1 MMFQLEKYINDLI
14 CECKNIFEERLLYVG
29 LQGSYLR
36 KEAHENS
43 DIDIMVIIDDMTIHD
58 LNDYR
63 NILMLIGYF
72 EKSCGFICGK
82 EELQNWNP
90 LEICQLLHTTKDYY
104 GKLKDFAPSYTY
116 EDERNYVKLSL
127 GNLYHE
133 LCHRY
138 IHSDKKKN
146 EDKLPM
152 TCKSIFFIIQNIYY
166 LNNGIFI
173 TTKQELLEC
182 VKGEDKRI
190 LKMTELLKNSSEYNF
205 DEVFADIFQWC
216 KKTLIHI

>member
-1 MMFQLEKYINDLI
+1 MMFQLEKYIKDLI
-14 CECKNIFEERLLYVG
+14 CECKNIFGERLLYVG

-43 DIDIMVIIDDMTIHD
+43 DIDIMVIIDDMTVRD
-58 LNDYR
+58 LNDYQ
-63 NILMLIGYF
+63 NVLMLIGYF

-104 GKLKDFAPSYTY
+104 GKLKDFIPSYTY

-146 EDKLPM
+146 EYILPM

-166 LNNGIFI
+166 LNSGIFI

-182 VKGEDKRI
+182 VKEEDKRI

>member
-1 MMFQLEKYINDLI
+1 MMFQLEKYIKDLI
-14 CECKNIFEERLLYVG
+14 CECKNIFGERLLYVG

-43 DIDIMVIIDDMTIHD
+43 DIDIMVIIDDMTVRD

-104 GKLKDFAPSYTY
+104 GKLKDFIPSYTY

-166 LNNGIFI
+166 LNSGIFI

-182 VKGEDKRI
+182 VKEEDKRI

>member
-1 MMFQLEKYINDLI
+1 MMFQLEKYIKDLI
-14 CECKNIFEERLLYVG
+14 CECKNIFGKRLLYVG

-43 DIDIMVIIDDMTIHD
+43 DIDIMVIIDDMTVKD
-58 LNDYR
+58 LNDYQ
-63 NILMLIGYF
+63 NVLMLIGYF

-104 GKLKDFAPSYTY
+104 GKLKDFIPSYTY

-166 LNNGIFI
+166 LNSGIFI

-182 VKGEDKRI
+182 VKEEDKRI

>member
-1 MMFQLEKYINDLI
+1 MMFQLEKYIKDLI
-14 CECKNIFEERLLYVG
+14 CECKNIFGERLLYVG

-104 GKLKDFAPSYTY
+104 GKLKDFIPSYTY

-166 LNNGIFI
+166 LNSGIFI

-182 VKGEDKRI
+182 VKEEDKRI

>member
-1 MMFQLEKYINDLI
+1 MMFQLEKYIDDLI
-14 CECKNIFEERLLYVG
+14 CECKNVFGERLLYVG

-43 DIDIMVIIDDMTIHD
+43 DIDIMVIIDDMTVND

-63 NILMLIGYF
+63 NVLMLIGYF

-104 GKLKDFAPSYTY
+104 GKLKDFVPSYTY

-152 TCKSIFFIIQNIYY
+152 TCKSIFFIIQNIHY
-166 LNNGIFI
+166 LNTGIFI

-182 VKGEDKRI
+182 VKEEDKRI
-190 LKMTELLKNSSEYNF
+190 LKIAELLKNSSEYNF

-216 KKTLIHI
+216 KETLIHI

>member
-1 MMFQLEKYINDLI
+1 MFKLEKYINDLI
-14 CECKNIFEERLLYVG
+14 CECKNIFGERLLYVG

-152 TCKSIFFIIQNIYY
+152 TCKSIFFIIQNIKITIK
-166 LNNGIFI
+166 IF
-173 TTKQELLEC
+173 
-182 VKGEDKRI
+182 
-190 LKMTELLKNSSEYNF
+190 
-205 DEVFADIFQWC
+205 
-216 KKTLIHI
+216 